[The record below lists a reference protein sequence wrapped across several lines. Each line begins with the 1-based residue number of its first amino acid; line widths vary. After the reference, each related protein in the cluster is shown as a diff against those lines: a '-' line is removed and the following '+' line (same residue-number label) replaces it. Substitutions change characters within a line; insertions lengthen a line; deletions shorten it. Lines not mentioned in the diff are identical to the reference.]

1 MRYDISVEGK
11 VYRVDLKK
19 GPAPAPQDYWICQL
33 DGREIKVD
41 AVQLG
46 SNTLSLVLDG
56 KSFEI
61 RRESAGEVQRLF
73 VRGRQYDVTV
83 QDARSR
89 KSRKRSL
96 ADNAGSLKLTAAM
109 PGKVIRVLAK
119 DGDTLQAGMGILVV
133 EAMKMQ
139 NELRSPKDGR
149 LKQMLA
155 REGMNV
161 NAGDVLAVLE

>member
-19 GPAPAPQDYWICQL
+19 GLAPDRQDYWICQL

-61 RRESAGEVQRLF
+61 RRESTGEAQRLF
-73 VRGRQYDVTV
+73 VRGRQYHVTV
-83 QDARSR
+83 QDARSL
-89 KSRKRSL
+89 KSRKRS
-96 ADNAGSLKLTAAM
+96 AAV
-109 PGKVIRVLAK
+109 KW
-119 DGDTLQAGMGILVV
+119 
-133 EAMKMQ
+133 
-139 NELRSPKDGR
+139 
-149 LKQMLA
+149 
-155 REGMNV
+155 
-161 NAGDVLAVLE
+161 